1 MLEWLLCLWGVAVQ
15 ASAPVGMMRGYG
27 RLEPLEH
34 LRQLPFEYVEVG
46 DLLLDGAQLLRHEIV
61 QAGTH
66 CQTLLAVEFSRQQF
80 EMGEG
85 EP

>member
-1 MLEWLLCLWGVAVQ
+1 MWLLCLRGLAAQ
-15 ASAPVGMMRGYG
+15 ALTPVRVRRGRG
-27 RLEPLEH
+27 CLEPLEH
-34 LRQLPFEYVEVG
+34 LRQLLLKHLEFG
-46 DLLLDGAQLLRHEIV
+46 NLLLDGTQLLRHEFV

-66 CQTLLAVEFSRQQF
+66 RQTLPAVELSREHF